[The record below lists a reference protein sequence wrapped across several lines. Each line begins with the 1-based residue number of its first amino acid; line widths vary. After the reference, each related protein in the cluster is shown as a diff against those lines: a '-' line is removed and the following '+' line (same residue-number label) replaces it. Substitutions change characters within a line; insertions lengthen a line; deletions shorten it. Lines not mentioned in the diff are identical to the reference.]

1 MTDQA
6 MLIEG
11 RRWNTASSF
20 DVINPATEGRAG
32 QAPEATKDDLDAAM
46 AAAQRAFPTWS
57 SDEGQRRSLLRE
69 AAAALTGAAEQ
80 LGAILCAESGHPLA
94 HAVMEV
100 YGASHWFSYY
110 ADLEV
115 PAETIALSATTI
127 AEVRRRPLGVIAAI
141 TPWNYPLALASW
153 KLAPALRAGNTVVL
167 KPSPF
172 TPLATLA
179 MGEVLAAVFPPGVL
193 NVLSGGDELGAW
205 MTAHPIPRK
214 VSFTGSVAGGR
225 SVALSAAADLKR
237 VTLELGGNDAAIIL
251 DDADLE
257 EVADGVFKGAFA
269 NSGQVCSAIKRVYA
283 PRDRYDELVDALSAR
298 AKAAVMGDPLEQGTE
313 LGPLSTKP
321 QYDRVLGLLGDALD
335 RGAVAASGGAARSGA
350 GYFIEPTI
358 LRDLSEGTA
367 LVDEEQFGPVLPV
380 LAYDSVEDAVA
391 KANDTMFGLGGSV
404 WSGDP
409 ERAAEVAGRLE
420 CGTAW
425 VNTHLAL
432 SPLQPFGGF
441 KWSGIGVENGPWG
454 LASFSEIQ
462 ILHRPLGDSS

>member
-6 MLIEG
+6 MVIEG
-11 RRWNTASSF
+11 RRWATSSSF
-20 DVINPATEGRAG
+20 DVVNPATERSAG
-32 QAPEATKDDLDAAM
+32 LAPDASKDDLEAAM
-46 AAAQRAFPTWS
+46 TAARRAFPAWS
-57 SDEGQRRSLLRE
+57 RDEERRRALLRE
-69 AAAALTGAAEQ
+69 AAAALSAAAEQ

-94 HAVMEV
+94 QAVTEI
-100 YGASHWFSYY
+100 YGASIWFSYY

-115 PAETIALSATTI
+115 PLESIELDATSI
-127 AEVRRRPLGVIAAI
+127 AEVRRRPLGVVAAI
-141 TPWNYPLALASW
+141 TPWNYPLVLASW

-179 MGEVLAAVFPPGVL
+179 MGEVLAEVFPPGVL
-193 NVLSGGDELGAW
+193 NVLSGGDELGQW

-251 DDADLE
+251 DDADLD
-257 EVADGVFKGAFA
+257 EVADGIFKGAFV

-283 PRDRYDELVDALSAR
+283 PKSRYDEFVDALAAR
-298 AKAAVMGDPLEQGTE
+298 AGAAVMGDPLAEGTT
-313 LGPLSTKP
+313 LGPLSTRP

-335 RGAVAASGGAARSGA
+335 RGAVAASGGAARDSA

-358 LRDLSEGTA
+358 LRDLGEGIA
-367 LVDEEQFGPVLPV
+367 IVDEEQFGPVLPV
-380 LAYDSVEDAVA
+380 LSYDHVDDALA
-391 KANDTMFGLGGSV
+391 RANGTMFGLGGSV
-404 WSGDP
+404 WSADP
-409 ERAAEVAGRLE
+409 ERAAEVAGLLE

-462 ILHRPLGDSS
+462 ILHRPRSSTT

>member
-1 MTDQA
+1 MI
-6 MLIEG
+6 IEG
-11 RRWNTASSF
+11 KRWDTSSSY
-20 DVINPATEGRAG
+20 DVINPATETSAG
-32 QAPEATKDDLDAAM
+32 KAPDASKDDLEAAM
-46 AAAQRAFPTWS
+46 TAAQRAFPDWS
-57 SDEGQRRSLLRE
+57 RDEDRRRSLLRE
-69 AAAALTGAAEQ
+69 AAAALNGAAEQ
-80 LGAILCAESGHPLA
+80 LGAILCAESGHPLPQ
-94 HAVMEV
+94 AVVEI
-100 YGASHWFSYY
+100 YGASLWFSYF

-115 PAETIALSATTI
+115 PHETIELNATTV
-127 AEVRRRPLGVIAAI
+127 AEVRRRPLGVVAAI
-141 TPWNYPLALASW
+141 TPWNYPLVLASW

-179 MGEVLAAVFPPGVL
+179 MGEVLSGVFPPGVL

-214 VSFTGSVAGGR
+214 ISFTGSVAGGR

-257 EVADGVFKGAFA
+257 EVADGIFKGAFA

-283 PRDRYDELVDALSAR
+283 PKNRYDEFVDALAAR
-298 AKAAVMGDPLEQGTE
+298 ADAAVMGDPLAEGTD

-321 QYDRVLGLLGDALD
+321 QYNRVVGLLGDALD
-335 RGAVAASGGAARSGA
+335 QGAVAASGGGARGGS
-350 GYFIEPTI
+350 GYFVEPTI
-358 LRDLSEGTA
+358 LRGLSEGVA
-367 LVDEEQFGPVLPV
+367 IVDEEQFGPVLPV
-380 LAYDSVEDAVA
+380 LAYDSVEEALA
-391 KANDTMFGLGGSV
+391 RANGTMFGLGGSV
-404 WSGDP
+404 WSADP
-409 ERAAEVAGRLE
+409 ERAIEIAGRLE

-432 SPLQPFGGF
+432 SPMQPFGGF

-462 ILHRPLGDSS
+462 ALHRPLGEAT